1 VKPNSFIISI
11 LLVTALACSTTNLAE
26 NLVPSGGVLYQDFF
40 SDPQSGWGELSQDP
54 GSSGYINGA
63 YHFLVNQ
70 SNTNIWSHPGKLFTD
85 THIEVST
92 MPVSGPFENQMGIIC
107 RLVND
112 QNFYFF
118 TISSDG
124 FFGIGKMI
132 NGKANLISNTE
143 MQKQNAILTGNQI
156 NILRADCIGNTLT
169 MYINNVLVS
178 SVKDSEF
185 SSGDVGILAGTSEKT
200 GADIYFD
207 NFMVFKP

>member
-1 VKPNSFIISI
+1 MKPYILFFSI
-11 LLVTALACSTTNLAE
+11 LVLSALACSTTNLAE
-26 NLVPSGGVLYQDFF
+26 NLVPTGGVLYQDFF
-40 SDPQSGWGELSQDP
+40 SNPQSGWGEFAQDS
-54 GSSGYINGA
+54 GTSGYINGA

-70 SNTNIWSHPGKLFTD
+70 PDITIWSHPGQSLTD
-85 THIEVST
+85 VHIEVST
-92 MPVSGPFENQMGIIC
+92 MPVSGPLSNQMGIVC

-118 TISSDG
+118 SISADG
-124 FFGIGKMI
+124 YFGIGKMKDG
-132 NGKANLISNTE
+132 NTNLISNSE

-156 NILRADCIGNTLT
+156 NILRADCVGDKLT

-178 SVKDSEF
+178 SVKDTDF
-185 SSGDVGILAGTSEKT
+185 SSGDVGIIAGSSEQP